1 MIFNTKNANYNSMLG
16 LLNKYK
22 KQIAYVIVGLF
33 VLYGIIW
40 ITTRKPQMPAEY
52 KATIDS
58 LTKANAALA
67 IQQKQLDSAIDVY
80 ETKVDKVDVQ
90 IDNIKGQTTI
100 VKEYHHEIIEKV
112 DHYDATDIDLFFKTR
127 YNY

>member
-1 MIFNTKNANYNSMLG
+1 MLE

-33 VLYGIIW
+33 LLYGIIW
-40 ITTRKPQMPAEY
+40 IATRKPQIPADI

-58 LTKANAALA
+58 LTNVNKQL
-67 IQQKQLDSAIDVY
+67 IEHQKQIDSTIHVY
-80 ETKVDKVDVQ
+80 EAEVKQVDYQ
-90 IDNIKGQTTI
+90 IDNIKEKTTI
-100 VKEYHHEIIEKV
+100 IKEYYHEQSQQVNNYTPTEL
-112 DHYDATDIDLFFKTR
+112 DSFFKAR